1 MNYQYPNSKKQI
13 FENINLEFKKGF
25 IYGIKGDSG
34 SGKTTLINLIIGFL
48 KANSGKILI
57 NNKFNIIN
65 NLRKWQDKISYMPQK
80 SFLINETIRN
90 NIALGEYDDEINNE
104 KN

>member
-1 MNYQYPNSKKQI
+1 M
-13 FENINLEFKKGF
+13 
-25 IYGIKGDSG
+25 
-34 SGKTTLINLIIGFL
+34 
-48 KANSGKILI
+48 I

-104 KN
+104 KIEIALKKANLSNLIEVKKTWFK